1 MSCSKAGA
9 ARPASV
15 TVVWQ
20 LAQRPATDPSLWQLP
35 CPALTVRLRWPPCGR
50 RRRNLQPFPAKTT
63 ENTRV
68 FVGNEA
74 KGWLLVPETQQQRCR
89 QHRGW

>member
-9 ARPASV
+9 TRPASV

-20 LAQRPATDPSLWQLP
+20 LAQSDRPVALAAPLP
-35 CPALTVRLRWPPCGR
+35 GPYRAPQMAVLQCGR
-50 RRRNLQPFPAKTT
+50 RRRNLQPLAKTT
-63 ENTRV
+63 EDTRV
-68 FVGNEA
+68 SAGNEA